1 MNLRWHSL
9 LILASVLAVVLT
21 ACGSDSATPTPYRDL
36 DGPQLVASADAGN
49 LETTWEQLTGL
60 AVDLQRLGEGAD
72 QIPGFEP
79 FNDPRIAL
87 SDGRFVVRGRWEG
100 DQPIAGWYQR
110 APASLS
116 EGEENPVIDT
126 NSRPIRLFVYEPGSH
141 GLLPISQI
149 PDVHAFSTAMYVG
162 ESTDVVL
169 AVVVLAGEQVVAYT
183 IGFNGAAYDIP
194 RGVYVAP
201 IPSR

>member
-1 MNLRWHSL
+1 MNTRWHSVL
-9 LILASVLAVVLT
+9 VLAAVLVT
-21 ACGSDSATPTPYRDL
+21 VLAACGSDSTTPAAYRDL
-36 DGPQLVASADAGN
+36 DGPQLVASADTGD
-49 LETTWEQLTGL
+49 LGTTWEQLASL
-60 AVDLQRLGEGAD
+60 AVDLRRLGEGAD
-72 QIPGFEP
+72 SIPGFEP

-100 DQPIAGWYQR
+100 DEPIAGWYQR
-110 APASLS
+110 TPASLG
-116 EGEENPVIDT
+116 EGEDNPVIDT
-126 NSRPIRLFVYEPGSH
+126 KNRPIRLFVYEPGSH

-162 ESTDVVL
+162 ESADVVL
-169 AVVVLAGEQVVAYT
+169 AVVVLTGERVVAYT
-183 IGFNGAAYDIP
+183 TGFNGAAYDIP